1 VLIGELVRAADGRVV
16 VMPGSGVR
24 SANIAELA
32 AKTGAVEFHTSA
44 RVRRRSAME
53 FVNGPMQED
62 LSVTMA
68 DEEEVR
74 LIKEEFE
81 RLRGDGGST
90 STL

>member
-1 VLIGELVRAADGRVV
+1 
-16 VMPGSGVR
+16 
-24 SANIAELA
+24 
-32 AKTGAVEFHTSA
+32 
-44 RVRRRSAME
+44 ME